1 MADDFDHG
9 TAGPRDWS
17 QALAVLPAETAPAD
31 AWARMAAVLDAQAA
45 DAGSPI
51 EVRRPSRAAW
61 YAMAATAA
69 AVAVIPLIQWNRS
82 QVPPPLSNASVTTMV
97 ASPATQASTPAR
109 PAAADAGTVAAQND
123 GTATVPKVA
132 AAEPAVVEASPYE
145 STVEHKPKP
154 VASTSLSDSARQV
167 ASTPAREIRTT
178 TDDRPQPQMPATVA
192 GNDVATETA
201 TTPDPLQP
209 LYAESA
215 QLEALVALARD
226 DRVASASGAVL
237 TGELGARIGVI
248 DALLAQPGL
257 SADERASLW
266 RQRVAALRQLAGVE
280 STERW
285 LAAHGQ
291 ALGDALVRVD

>member
-1 MADDFDHG
+1 MTDDFDRG

-17 QALAVLPAETAPAD
+17 QAFATLPMEAAPAD
-31 AWARMAAVLDAQAA
+31 AWSRVAAVLDEPPA
-45 DAGSPI
+45 DAGSRMGA
-51 EVRRPSRAAW
+51 RRPSRAAW
-61 YAMAATAA
+61 YAMAAAVA
-69 AVAVIPLIQWNRS
+69 AVAVIPLTDWSRGPVS
-82 QVPPPLSNASVTTMV
+82 PPLSKVPV
-97 ASPATQASTPAR
+97 ATAAAPSATPAPAR
-109 PAAADAGTVAAQND
+109 PAAADAGAISAQTGETAVASQ
-123 GTATVPKVA
+123 PA
-132 AAEPAVVEASPYE
+132 AAEPAVAETSRRTSMAGHAPE
-145 STVEHKPKP
+145 PI
-154 VASTSLSDSARQV
+154 ASTPPVKDARRV
-167 ASTPAREIRTT
+167 ASTPARGVRTT
-178 TDDRPQPQMPATVA
+178 TNDRPQPRTSDPAV
-192 GNDVATETA
+192 GEDIATSAA
-201 TTPDPLQP
+201 TTSDPLQP
-209 LYAESA
+209 LYAESV

-257 SADERASLW
+257 SVDERASLW